1 MASYPDSAEAI
12 KDILVSVLSASGLKP
27 SLLSEHTAMQGA
39 EHPDSDLERWE
50 ESSDGENDDD
60 TDSDSAHQSTACTQT
75 DVRFTRHRA
84 CWDNTNCD
92 SSRPALD
99 TFFHPCY
106 SDKDPATSSLNGFTL
121 SDTSP
126 LKRDCFTQV
135 TLTGGTVT
143 SAVVHPEKECQN
155 LFPKQDLAL
164 TRLPPDSTVS
174 KPADLFKYPAA
185 SEPAK
190 VSNADSSSP
199 SAFSQLEPFNQT
211 GNVTF
216 HRSLIVLRS
225 LC

>member
-1 MASYPDSAEAI
+1 
-12 KDILVSVLSASGLKP
+12 
-27 SLLSEHTAMQGA
+27 MQGA

-60 TDSDSAHQSTACTQT
+60 TDSDSAHHSTACTQT

-92 SSRPALD
+92 SSGPALD

-121 SDTSP
+121 SDISP

-155 LFPKQDLAL
+155 IFSEQDLAL

-174 KPADLFKYPAA
+174 KPTNLFKYPAA

-190 VSNADSSSP
+190 VSTADSSSP
-199 SAFSQLEPFNQT
+199 STSSQLEPFSQT
-211 GNVTF
+211 GNFTF
-216 HRSLIVLRS
+216 HRSLTVLRS